1 MPNTELSLYEL
12 SMEGVQIRDAL
23 ESGEGELSPELEARL
38 DALMLAGPDRIEAA
52 AMVVRNLE
60 ASAEACEHEVER
72 LARRASSFNKNRQ
85 FLLDR
90 IAMALDCAFNGK
102 IKTDKFTIYTQAS
115 PEHIAFDVA
124 EGHTIDE
131 VEAFDPMLV
140 RVKKELNKI
149 TLNEY
154 FKHDNT
160 LIPPAITFERTP
172 GKRTARIK

>member
-12 SMEGVQIRDAL
+12 SMEGVVIRDWL
-23 ESGEGELSPELEARL
+23 EANEGELTPEMEKRFETM
-38 DALMLAGPDRIEAA
+38 MLAGPDRIEAA

-115 PEHIAFDVA
+115 AEHITFDIA
-124 EGHTIDE
+124 DGHTIDE
-131 VEAFDPMLV
+131 IEACDPMLV
-140 RVKKELNKI
+140 RVKKELDKI
-149 TLNEY
+149 ALKALFTAGKPLPEIIN
-154 FKHDNT
+154 
-160 LIPPAITFERTP
+160 FERTP
-172 GKRTARIK
+172 GKRTARIR